1 MCSHSCGAST
11 LKTIRVRP
19 EGRRTIDMSNE
30 IPDQQDIDQ
39 FLEFPPVLR
48 DLPELAWPA
57 GASPIWVGIE
67 PHSELDRFLDVAS
80 QVSWTAQ
87 NYGAHPIIEKID
99 GHQINAD
106 EIKDIGDI
114 QALLTWCVRGERFC
128 AGHWIAV
135 FNSGLVRTI
144 LERLHEIRWQE
155 NE

>member
-1 MCSHSCGAST
+1 
-11 LKTIRVRP
+11 
-19 EGRRTIDMSNE
+19 MSNE
-30 IPDQQDIDQ
+30 IPNQQDIDQ
-39 FLEFPPVLR
+39 LLEFLPVLR

-67 PHSELDRFLDVAS
+67 PHSEPKRLLDVAS
-80 QVSWTAQ
+80 QVCWT
-87 NYGAHPIIEKID
+87 NEYYGAHPIIEKINR
-99 GHQINAD
+99 HQINAD
-106 EIKDIGDI
+106 EIRDIGDI

-155 NE
+155 NESSQ